1 MQLWFHHWGCWSSVC
16 SSAFSSINVAH
27 WDPGKMP
34 QGWRQ
39 RFCCTSCLV
48 VEGSPTTHCSLTAS
62 NSQLRTEERA
72 RLKSTTLSTGEDR
85 HNAVPLHR
93 RRGAI
98 RKGEFKSEKLEDR
111 MRLRKETREQDSN
124 PRVLL
129 LFPSLSHIHYWRPGQ
144 PSAQHWQQ
152 IQGFLTR
159 NWQPETQATLIRRKW
174 QCQLWYKYLILY
186 CTASDLIKGIMALIR
201 LKLD

>member
-1 MQLWFHHWGCWSSVC
+1 
-16 SSAFSSINVAH
+16 
-27 WDPGKMP
+27 MP

-48 VEGSPTTHCSLTAS
+48 VEGSPTTHCSLTVS

-72 RLKSTTLSTGEDR
+72 RLKSTTLSTGEGR

-98 RKGEFKSEKLEDR
+98 RKGEFKSKKLGDR

-144 PSAQHWQQ
+144 PRIGTTLAADSRILNAE
-152 IQGFLTR
+152 LTAR
-159 NWQPETQATLIRRKW
+159 D
-174 QCQLWYKYLILY
+174 
-186 CTASDLIKGIMALIR
+186 ASHSHPQEMTVSVMI
-201 LKLD
+201 